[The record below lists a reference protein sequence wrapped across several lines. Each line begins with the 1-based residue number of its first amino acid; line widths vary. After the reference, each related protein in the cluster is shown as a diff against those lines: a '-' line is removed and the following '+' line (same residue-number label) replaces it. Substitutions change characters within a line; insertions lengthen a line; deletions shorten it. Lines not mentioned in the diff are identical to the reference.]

1 MSLTVSSLDQ
11 VPVIMPERTKSI
23 IRNLTRLQGLIRQSP
38 GIRLKATTRIS
49 GLVQRMSMVTF
60 GRAILAR
67 ISSDWEPIYL
77 SLLIQALMNVITIW
91 AQSTAVHLTAILSVQ
106 EL

>member
-11 VPVIMPERTKSI
+11 VPVLMPERTQSI

-49 GLVQRMSMVTF
+49 GLVQRMSIITSDRTISV
-60 GRAILAR
+60 R
-67 ISSDWEPIYL
+67 ISSKWEQIYL
-77 SLLIQALMNVITIW
+77 SLLIQALMKVITIW
-91 AQSTAVHLTAILSVQ
+91 AQSTAEHLTAILSVQ